1 VTVSQVRVGKDTE
14 QRVARWLRDNGFPHA
29 ERRVKTGYTT
39 SQRIVSDAG
48 DIDGTPGI
56 VWQIKSLRT
65 RDRRTPGADPN
76 TGMEREVPGW
86 LLETEAQRQAANAH
100 AGILVV
106 RRWGTTDVGRWWAFF
121 PAGAFVHLTGGRS
134 EALNTD
140 HVRPLRLEL
149 RHAVEVLRVFGYA
162 EGAA

>member
-14 QRVARWLRDNGFPHA
+14 QRVARWL
-29 ERRVKTGYTT
+29 
-39 SQRIVSDAG
+39 
-48 DIDGTPGI
+48 
-56 VWQIKSLRT
+56 
-65 RDRRTPGADPN
+65 
-76 TGMEREVPGW
+76 
-86 LLETEAQRQAANAH
+86 
-100 AGILVV
+100 
-106 RRWGTTDVGRWWAFF
+106 